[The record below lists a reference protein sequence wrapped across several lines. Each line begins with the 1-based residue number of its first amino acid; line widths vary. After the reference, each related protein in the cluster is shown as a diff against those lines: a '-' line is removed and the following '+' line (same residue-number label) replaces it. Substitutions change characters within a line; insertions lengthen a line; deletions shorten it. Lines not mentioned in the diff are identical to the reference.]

1 MIGAHSKYCTIYAM
15 PDVRGF
21 LPALY
26 KEWKRDDVLHHAA
39 AISYYAVFTL
49 PATLLITLSIASTFL
64 DEQRVKLEF
73 FEAVRLYIG
82 DRTTQL
88 LEQTITQIQSSGSAS
103 TWATAIGSI
112 VLILVAGNIIRELR
126 RTLDTI
132 LGNVQSKTSF
142 VLWLW
147 NYLLSYLLL
156 IATGLV
162 LAASIFSGAILKTL
176 QTEFA
181 ELSGF
186 SFDTLNFIHSTVSY
200 GSVTILFF
208 LLYLLLPARRYPPLI
223 VLLGSIIAS
232 ALLVIGTVI
241 ASFYIAKAN
250 LGHAYGLAANV
261 LILLFWI
268 YFSSAVFLS
277 GAELIDVV
285 SKSEGI
291 TPQKRFSH
299 LKHIARRK

>member
-1 MIGAHSKYCTIYAM
+1 MIGYPQECCTIDAM
-15 PDVRGF
+15 PNVRGF
-21 LPALY
+21 LSELY
-26 KEWKRDDVLHHAA
+26 NEWRRDDVLHHAA
-39 AISYYAVFTL
+39 ALSYYAVFTL

-82 DRTTQL
+82 DKTTQL

-103 TWATAIGSI
+103 TWATVIGSI
-112 VLILVAGNIIRELR
+112 LLILVAGNIIRELR
-126 RTLDTI
+126 SSLDKI
-132 LGNVQSKTSF
+132 LGNTQSKTSF
-142 VLWLW
+142 ILWLW

-156 IATGLV
+156 IGTGLV
-162 LAASIFSGAILKTL
+162 LAVSILSGAILKTL
-176 QTEFA
+176 QTKFA

-186 SFDTLNFIHSTVSY
+186 SFDTLNLIHSTVSY
-200 GSVTILFF
+200 GSVAVLFF
-208 LLYLLLPARRYPPLI
+208 FLYLLLPARRYPPLI

-232 ALLVIGTVI
+232 AILVIGTVI

-268 YFSSAVFLS
+268 YFSATVFLS
-277 GAELIDVV
+277 GAELIDAV
-285 SKSEGI
+285 SKAEGI
-291 TPQKRFSH
+291 KPQKRFRT
-299 LKHIARRK
+299 LKHILQRN